1 VFSPDGTMIAFNR
14 ERPQD
19 RFGVWLMNAAGTHA
33 QQHTFGRFDFFPD
46 WQPV

>member
-1 VFSPDGTMIAFNR
+1 MFSPDGTMIAFNR

-19 RFGVWLMNAAGTHA
+19 RFVVWLMNAAGTHA